1 MWEKIRKNMP
11 KIALVL
17 LAVSALFSIPPMS
30 SIERS
35 LFTVLYDLT
44 SPFSQLFLVLTQ
56 LGTIAMWLVSIV
68 VAFAAKLRRLSW
80 QLLIGGGL
88 SIFATAVLK
97 IAIGRPRPFDL
108 FEAVSNSEVLVHG
121 YGFPS
126 GHTALVTVMGLMMMP
141 YVPKQFRWVIVLIV
155 CAVGV
160 SRIALGV
167 HAPLDLVG
175 GFAIGY
181 LAVFAVKKV
190 YPDTKK

>member
-1 MWEKIRKNMP
+1 MRQRISKKMP
-11 KIALVL
+11 IIAVAL
-17 LAVSALFSIPPMS
+17 LFVSALLSIPAMS
-30 SIERS
+30 SVEQS
-35 LFTVLYDLT
+35 LFTTLYDLMN
-44 SPFSQLFLVLTQ
+44 PFSQLFLLLTQ

-68 VAFAAKLRRLSW
+68 VAFAARFRRLSW

-97 IAIGRPRPFDL
+97 LAIGRPRPFDL

-121 YGFPS
+121 SGFPS
-126 GHTALVTVMGLMMMP
+126 GHTALATVMGLLLLP
-141 YVPKQFRWVIVLIV
+141 YVPKQFRWMIGLVIV
-155 CAVGV
+155 AVGL